1 MIVVGNDFWW
11 SQVRNIQ
18 EEHGIKSYREAEL
31 KAFEILYK
39 RMKDD
44 GMKTMEMIDHFKTTF
59 AIGYT
64 AFYTR
69 LRKMGG
75 V

>member
-1 MIVVGNDFWW
+1 MIIVGNDFWW

-18 EEHGIKSYREAEL
+18 EEHQIKSYREAEL

-44 GMKTMEMIDHFKTTF
+44 GMKTGEMIEHFKTTF